1 MTDTPRTLVIL
12 GGGYAG
18 VICANRVRSSLTSE
32 EAARTRVI
40 LVNPTAS
47 FYERIRLHEVA
58 AGSRETAAR
67 PLAELLH
74 PQVEVFVGTATR
86 IDPDEHT
93 VDLDTP
99 RGRSRLDYTTLLY
112 AVGSGSSAERTPGAR
127 EHAFAIAE
135 PDSAHEAADA
145 LRSGRP
151 GMRVVVVGGGFTGVE
166 TASEVAEQYPQASVT
181 LLTAGPVVAPMR
193 ASARRTITR
202 KLGRLGVAVQDGAQV
217 ASVAEGRLELA
228 DGSEMPFDVCLWTA
242 SFSIPRLA
250 RDSGLT
256 VDEIGRL
263 RVDQHLRGIDSPDIL
278 GAGDAVRLPDT
289 NGAHLRMGCAV
300 ALPLGGAAA
309 DTILAAWRDE
319 KLPAASVGFLVQC
332 ISIGRRDGYI
342 QFVSADDSPR
352 AFHLAG
358 RIGASFKEMICRMTV
373 DGPTKEA
380 TRPGAYWAPAGPRTH
395 GEPAVAMSRRA

>member
-1 MTDTPRTLVIL
+1 MTHTPQTLVIL

-18 VICANRVRSSLTSE
+18 VICANRVRSSLTPE

-40 LVNPTAS
+40 LVNPTES

-74 PQVEVFVGTATR
+74 PQVELFVGTATR
-86 IDPDEHT
+86 IDAAEHT

-99 RGRSRLDYTTLLY
+99 RGRSRLPYTTLLY
-112 AVGSGSSAERTPGAR
+112 AVGSGSSAERTPGAL
-127 EHAFAIAE
+127 EHAYAIAE
-135 PDSAHEAADA
+135 PESARRAADA
-145 LRSGRP
+145 LRRGEP
-151 GMRVVVVGGGFTGVE
+151 GQRIVVVGGGFTGVE
-166 TASEVAEQYPQASVT
+166 TASEVAEQYPHASVT

-202 KLGRLGVAVQDGAQV
+202 KLRRLGVAVQDGAQV
-217 ASVAEGRLELA
+217 ASVSEGRLALA
-228 DGSEMPFDVCLWTA
+228 DGSEVAFDVCLWTA

-250 RDSGLT
+250 HDSGLA

-263 RVDQHLRGIDSPDIL
+263 RVDEHLRSVDSPDIL
-278 GAGDAVRLPDT
+278 GAGDAVRLPET

-309 DTILAAWRDE
+309 GTILAAWRGED
-319 KLPAASVGFLVQC
+319 LPIASVGFLVQC
-332 ISIGRRDGYI
+332 LSIGRRDGYI

-352 AFHLAG
+352 PLHLAG
-358 RIGASFKEMICRMTV
+358 RAGASFKEMICRMTV
-373 DGPTKEA
+373 DGPAKEA

-395 GEPAVAMSRRA
+395 SEPATASGRV